1 MLERV
6 VAILEAQERDEPWA
20 MGCTSL
26 ALARALRVSETELI
40 ATLAPALAIASLM
53 YRAGY
58 YARVGFAPRLT
69 DEQRAFFDEHIP
81 RDPRVELLP
90 AAHDDVAAA
99 MRHATTPGLSRALDA
114 LEALGEIE
122 RVGPHLYRR
131 AQLEAVERRTLAAL
145 RERGRI
151 TVAEFRDL
159 LGTSRKYAMPLLE
172 WFDARGITR
181 REGDF
186 RMLAEPAA
194 S

>member
-26 ALARALRVSETELI
+26 ALARALRVSESELI
-40 ATLAPALAIASLM
+40 AALAPALARGVLT

-58 YARVGFAPRLT
+58 YARAGFAACLT
-69 DEQRAFFDEHIP
+69 DEQRAFFDEHVP
-81 RDPRVELLP
+81 RDPTPELLP
-90 AAHDDVAAA
+90 AAYDDVAAA
-99 MRHATTPGLSRALDA
+99 MRDAATPGLSRALDT
-114 LEALGEIE
+114 LDALGEIE

-131 AQLEAVERRTLAAL
+131 AQLETIERRTLAAL

-151 TVAEFRDL
+151 TAAEFRDL
-159 LGTSRKYAMPLLE
+159 LGTSRKYAMPLLD

-186 RMLAEPAA
+186 RLLAERA
-194 S
+194 SS